1 MFWNELPGNFKQGV
15 QLVWKR
21 TFLIHAL
28 TAQDSGND
36 GAFDLV
42 PLDNIPPF

>member
-1 MFWNELPGNFKQGV
+1 MFRNELPGNFKKGV
-15 QLVWKR
+15 QLVRRR
-21 TFLIHAL
+21 TFLILAL
-28 TAQDSGND
+28 TAEDSGND